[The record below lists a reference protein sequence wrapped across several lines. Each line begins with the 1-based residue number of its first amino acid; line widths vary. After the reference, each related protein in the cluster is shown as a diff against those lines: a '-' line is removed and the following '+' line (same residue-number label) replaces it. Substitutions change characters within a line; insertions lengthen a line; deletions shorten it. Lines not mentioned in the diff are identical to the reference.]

1 VEVQAMSGV
10 LIINDEAR
18 KQIAQAIEK
27 ARARPTPW
35 VAPLAVATD
44 TPTLTLAERPKGTSQ
59 LRQEYPSQHLMLG
72 TYHAA
77 ISFEHQ
83 PAGLFRHMSVSSRM
97 RGKVPGLE
105 VIQMLVEEFGFS
117 GWPLQRPGRVWM
129 EEFEFKRHA
138 VNVIELEKLAAL

>member
-1 VEVQAMSGV
+1 MSGI
-10 LIINDEAR
+10 LIMNAEAR

-35 VAPLAVATD
+35 VAPLAD
-44 TPTLTLAERPKGTSQ
+44 GSSSDSYLSFKDRPSGIAA

-83 PAGLFRHMSVSSRM
+83 PAGLFRHLSVSSQRPG
-97 RGKVPGLE
+97 RVPGME
-105 VIQMLVEEFGFS
+105 VMEALVLEFGFS
-117 GWPLQRPGRVWM
+117 GWPLQRAGRVWM
-129 EEFEFKRHA
+129 EEYERKRHA
-138 VNVIELEKLAAL
+138 VNVIELEELAAL

>member
-1 VEVQAMSGV
+1 MSGILV
-10 LIINDEAR
+10 MNAEAR

-35 VAPLAVATD
+35 VAPLADGSASD
-44 TPTLTLAERPKGTSQ
+44 SYLSFKDRPSGIAA

-83 PAGLFRHMSVSSRM
+83 PGGLFRHMSVSAQQ

-105 VIQMLVEEFGFS
+105 VIQMLVLEFGFS

-129 EEFEFKRHA
+129 EEYERKRHA